1 MKISYAITVCNELEE
16 VKYLIEFLYVN
27 KRQED
32 EICVLVDK
40 PKASKELLLELYKYE
55 TTKWIILKES
65 EFKGHF
71 ADWKNQLMD
80 ICSGSY
86 IFQIDADEVPN
97 LYLVESLP
105 EILEA
110 NPSVDTYVVP
120 RVNTV
125 EGLTQDH
132 ITKWGWHV
140 DEKGWVNWPDY
151 QWRIY
156 KNTPDIQWKNKVHEV
171 IEGYKTMAQL
181 PAYEDLALYHPK
193 TIDRQ
198 EKQNSYYNTL

>member
-16 VKYLIEFLYVN
+16 VKRLIEFLYVN

-55 TTKWIILKES
+55 TTRWIILKED

-71 ADWKNQLMD
+71 ANWKNQLMD
-80 ICSGSY
+80 MCSGSY
-86 IFQIDADEVPN
+86 IFQIDADETPN
-97 LYLVESLP
+97 LYLIESLP

-132 ITKWGWHV
+132 IAKWGWHV

-156 KNTPDIQWKNKVHEV
+156 KNTPDIRWKNKVHEV
-171 IEGYKTMAQL
+171 IEGHKTMAQL